1 MVYLIDASVYVFRAY
16 FAVPDHITDPAG
28 NPVNA
33 VYGFARFLAEVLK
46 ELEPKYLAVA
56 FDESLTTSFRNDI
69 FPEYKANRETPPE
82 DIKVQFG
89 HCRALCGALGLYH
102 VASPAFEADDL
113 IGTLTHLARGWDLP
127 VTIISR
133 DKDLAQLIRS
143 DDIYLEF
150 ASRNRMDYQGV
161 ADKFGVLPERM
172 GDWLALTG
180 DSVDNIPGVPGVG
193 PKTASALLSH
203 YASVDALYANL
214 DAVAELPIRGAAK
227 LPQKLRDHRDTV
239 ALARRLTHIK
249 CDVPM
254 DIELATLVRRPP
266 TAELDGLFDELGFGD
281 QLRKQLHQLG
291 AEVG

>member
-1 MVYLIDASVYVFRAY
+1 VVYLIDASVYVFRAY

-46 ELEPKYLAVA
+46 ELKPKYLAVA

-69 FPEYKANRETPPE
+69 YPDYKANREKPPE
-82 DIKVQFG
+82 DIKVQFC
-89 HCRALCGALGLYH
+89 HCRALCSALGLYH

-113 IGTLTHLARGWDLP
+113 IGTLTHLAHGWELP
-127 VTIISR
+127 VTVISR

-143 DDIYLEF
+143 EDIYLEF

-193 PKTASALLSH
+193 PKTASALLSRF
-203 YASVDALYANL
+203 ASVDELYANL

-239 ALARRLTHIK
+239 DLARRLTHIK

-254 DIELATLVRRPP
+254 DVDIDTLTRRPP
-266 TAELDGLFDELGFGD
+266 TAELDGLFDQLGFGD

-291 AEVG
+291 AKLG